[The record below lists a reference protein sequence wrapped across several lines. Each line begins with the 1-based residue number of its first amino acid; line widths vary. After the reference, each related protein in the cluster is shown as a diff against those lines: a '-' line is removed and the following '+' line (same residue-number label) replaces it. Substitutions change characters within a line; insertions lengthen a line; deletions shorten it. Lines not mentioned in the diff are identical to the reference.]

1 MAGKS
6 DTIKSTY
13 CPKAK
18 KLRDENFDKIDRSK
32 PISTKGFVLRVNGKV
47 VK

>member
-13 CPKAK
+13 DPKAK
-18 KLRDENFDKIDRSK
+18 KARDAGYDKIDRSK
-32 PISTKGFVLRVNGKV
+32 PVSTKGFKMRINGEV